1 MRVQIRG
8 MVTNLAPARSFA
20 AEMGDGRAAF
30 IVHRRAYEAGG
41 GGIYHEQSVSQL
53 CRGPPRAHHTDTPSQ
68 SYREASCVMVA
79 LRRLTV
85 GLPTR
90 PALL

>member
-20 AEMGDGRAAF
+20 KEMGDGRAAF
-30 IVHRRAYEAGG
+30 IVHRRAYEADG

-53 CRGPPRAHHTDTPSQ
+53 CRAPP
-68 SYREASCVMVA
+68 
-79 LRRLTV
+79 
-85 GLPTR
+85 
-90 PALL
+90 PALTTLTLRLKANSKLP